1 MKVYG
6 IIPPIV
12 TPFDEAGELDI
23 TALKGEVARLMAA
36 GVHGLSFAGSTGEG
50 SVLSDEELTMGL
62 RAVQEVN
69 QHRLP
74 LLCGIIRNST
84 RQGISAG
91 MAAKAGGAD
100 VLMVTPTHYLG
111 ASPQGNADYFRAV
124 HQATGLPIVIYNV
137 IAGNPVL
144 PGDLAYLTEDCGI
157 LGIKQSMGGIHALA
171 DMLLAA
177 GDRFTVFGAQ
187 DDVMYLSYLLGA
199 KGAISAI
206 ISLFPEECVAQWNA
220 VEAGDIDAAKAL
232 HQRMLP
238 VWREVEGKAFPGRL
252 KMAMRRKGIA
262 NARLPRAPIVPYDD
276 ETEARIEAALRY
288 GGFID

>member
-157 LGIKQSMGGIHALA
+157 LGIKQSVGGIHALA